1 MLNNLTVRFLY
12 FRARV
17 KQSVSKYNENEAI
30 KKKYHNER
38 IKTKYRLYVKSQKQ
52 KNQVIK
58 KTKTKRFRPGTV
70 ALREIRKYQK
80 STKLVI
86 LKAPF
91 QRLVRE
97 IAQDMANVNKVNSP
111 LWYGVRMQS
120 SALEALQ
127 EASETFIVSLFES
140 ANLCAIHGKRVTLMP
155 KDINLV
161 CRMMGIPQK

>member
-17 KQSVSKYNENEAI
+17 KQSVSKYNENKAI

-38 IKTKYRLYVKSQKQ
+38 IKTKYRLSVQKQ
-52 KNQVIK
+52 KDNKVIK

-86 LKAPF
+86 LKQPF

-127 EASETFIVSLFES
+127 EASETFLVSLFES